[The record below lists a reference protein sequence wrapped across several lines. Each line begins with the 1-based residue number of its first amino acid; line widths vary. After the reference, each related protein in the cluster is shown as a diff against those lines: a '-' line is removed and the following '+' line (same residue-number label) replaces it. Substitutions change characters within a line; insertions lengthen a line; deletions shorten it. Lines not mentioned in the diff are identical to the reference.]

1 MLVAHRRRDLPVL
14 AAAIGVSALGDW
26 LALLPLN
33 LQLRSMGGSGLV
45 VAALFIAVWSPAAL
59 LAAPAGALAD
69 RVDRRRLLVAASL
82 AEAAVAVALAFAG
95 SAATILPLAA
105 LLGTF
110 SAVATPAEFS
120 LVPTIVDPAG
130 IRRANGWVETARY
143 AGFIGGPALGGIVA
157 AAGGV
162 KAALLIDAAT
172 FAAVAVAAFSLRPRP
187 VERDAAAPKGR
198 MRDGITYLF
207 AERGLALVMAAA
219 FASLLFMTA
228 SAPAEV
234 FFAKDVLHTGD
245 AGFGIWLTAWPL
257 GMAIGAA
264 LLGRRMRGDLAAA
277 ALGAIMLQGLG
288 LAGPAIVVTLA
299 FSIASFFV
307 GGLAHGAKN
316 VAVRTLLHERVPAH
330 LHGRAYAAY
339 NGLRNSAELVAMLLG
354 GVLVTAVGSRATL
367 LVAGVVPALVGAGCL
382 VAYLRVRA
390 RPAPVEAGS

>member
-1 MLVAHRRRDLPVL
+1 MQAEPHRRDLPVL

-33 LQLRSMGGSGLV
+33 LQLRSMGGSGLT

-69 RVDRRRLLVAASL
+69 RVDRRRLLVAASF
-82 AEAAVAVALAFAG
+82 AEAGVAVALAFAG
-95 SAATILPLAA
+95 SAGAILPLAA
-105 LLGTF
+105 VLGTL
-110 SAVATPAEFS
+110 SAIATPAEFS
-120 LVPTIVDPAG
+120 LVPAIVGREDV
-130 IRRANGWVETARY
+130 RRANGWVETARY

-162 KAALLIDAAT
+162 RAALLIDAAT
-172 FAAVAVAAFSLRPRP
+172 FAAVAVAGLSLRPRP
-187 VERDAAAPKGR
+187 VDYDPAAAKGR

-207 AERGLALVMAAA
+207 ADRGLALVMAAA

-245 AGFGIWLTAWPL
+245 AGFGVWLTAWPL

-264 LLGRRMRGDLAAA
+264 LVGRRMRGDLAAA
-277 ALGAIMLQGLG
+277 ALAAIMLQGLG
-288 LAGPAIVVTLA
+288 VAGPALVATLA
-299 FSIASFFV
+299 FSIAAFLV

-316 VAVRTLLHERVPAH
+316 VAVRTLLHERVPTH
-330 LHGRAYAAY
+330 LHGRTYAAY

-367 LVAGVVPALVGAGCL
+367 AVAGVVPALVGLACL
-382 VAYLRVRA
+382 AAYLRARA
-390 RPAPVEAGS
+390 RPAAAEA

>member
-1 MLVAHRRRDLPVL
+1 VQVAHRRRDLPVL
-14 AAAIGVSALGDW
+14 AAAIGASALGDW

-33 LQLRSMGGSGLV
+33 LQLRSMGGSGLT

-110 SAVATPAEFS
+110 SAVAAPAEFS
-120 LVPTIVDPAG
+120 LVPAIVDPEG
-130 IRRANGWVETARY
+130 IRRANCWVETARY
-143 AGFIGGPALGGIVA
+143 AGFIGGPALGGIAA

-172 FAAVAVAAFSLRPRP
+172 FAAVALAAFSLRPRP
-187 VERDAAAPKGR
+187 VERDAAVPKGR

-207 AERGLALVMAAA
+207 ADRGLALVMAAA

-264 LLGRRMRGDLAAA
+264 LLGRRMRGDLTAA

-316 VAVRTLLHERVPAH
+316 VAVRTLLHERVPTH

-339 NGLRNSAELVAMLLG
+339 NGMRNAAELIAMLLG

-367 LVAGVVPALVGAGCL
+367 LVAGAVPA
-382 VAYLRVRA
+382 
-390 RPAPVEAGS
+390 PAET

>member
-1 MLVAHRRRDLPVL
+1 M
-14 AAAIGVSALGDW
+14 
-26 LALLPLN
+26 
-33 LQLRSMGGSGLV
+33 
-45 VAALFIAVWSPAAL
+45 
-59 LAAPAGALAD
+59 
-69 RVDRRRLLVAASL
+69 AASL

-172 FAAVAVAAFSLRPRP
+172 FAAVALAAFSLRPRR

-228 SAPAEV
+228 SAP
-234 FFAKDVLHTGD
+234 
-245 AGFGIWLTAWPL
+245 
-257 GMAIGAA
+257 
-264 LLGRRMRGDLAAA
+264 GRCSSR
-277 ALGAIMLQGLG
+277 
-288 LAGPAIVVTLA
+288 
-299 FSIASFFV
+299 
-307 GGLAHGAKN
+307 
-316 VAVRTLLHERVPAH
+316 RT
-330 LHGRAYAAY
+330 
-339 NGLRNSAELVAMLLG
+339 SC
-354 GVLVTAVGSRATL
+354 TRAT
-367 LVAGVVPALVGAGCL
+367 PASASG
-382 VAYLRVRA
+382 
-390 RPAPVEAGS
+390 